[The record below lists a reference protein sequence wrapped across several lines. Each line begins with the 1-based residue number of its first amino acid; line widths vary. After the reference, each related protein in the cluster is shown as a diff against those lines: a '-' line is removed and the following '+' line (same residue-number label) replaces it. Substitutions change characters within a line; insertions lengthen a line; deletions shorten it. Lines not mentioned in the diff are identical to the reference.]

1 MSITS
6 TRKARIQARIT
17 AKETY
22 RDSLYN
28 LQANFDDGG
37 DVESYRF
44 DSGEG
49 SQQTKFRSL
58 SEVDMAIRRVES
70 TIERLYRLLEGTAI
84 INVTLRR
91 N

>member
-1 MSITS
+1 MGITS

-22 RDSLYN
+22 RDALYD
-28 LQANFDDGG
+28 LQANFDD
-37 DVESYRF
+37 VLNYKF

-49 SQQTKFRSL
+49 SQSTVFRSL
-58 SEVDMAIRRVES
+58 SEVDMAIRRIES

>member
-1 MSITS
+1 MAITS
-6 TRKARIQARIT
+6 ARKTRIEARIK

-22 RDSLYN
+22 LDSLYA
-28 LQANFDDGG
+28 LQADFDS
-37 DVESYRF
+37 VESYRF

-58 SEVDMAIRRVES
+58 SEVDMAIRRIES
-70 TIERLYRLLEGTAI
+70 TIERLYRLLTGTAI
-84 INVTLRR
+84 ISVTLRR

>member
-1 MSITS
+1 MAIT
-6 TRKARIQARIT
+6 TARKNRIQARIT

-22 RDSLYN
+22 RDALYE
-28 LQANFDDGG
+28 LQTNFDSA
-37 DVESYRF
+37 ESYRF

-58 SEVDMAIRRVES
+58 SEVDNSIRRVES
-70 TIERLYRLLEGTAI
+70 QIERLYRELLGHGI
-84 INVTLRR
+84 VNINLRR